1 MKDVAADASEIAET
15 VAMPEETE
23 TAKTSETVDTADIAD
38 IASAHGPWLPLPVID
53 VSDVHDI
60 SVAAPQ
66 LAPDSIYRTSTT
78 ALSVHSYQPQYDT
91 SRTPGRKH

>member
-78 ALSVHSYQPQYDT
+78 ALPAHSYRPQYDT
-91 SRTPGRKH
+91 SRTPGLKH